1 MPLSSIPGLYRD
13 AKAPV
18 PMPDQDRTSN
28 GLSARAT
35 CETLAKSS
43 MIVALVLG
51 LVLILAF
58 SAFFSGSE
66 TALMSL
72 DRYRLRHLARTKP
85 KAALV
90 VDAVAHPE
98 KVLGT
103 ILTGNVFVNTAA
115 GALLTYAL
123 IASSKTTLSVATFA
137 LIALILVFGEMV
149 PKSLAARHP
158 EAWSLLVIRPIT
170 ALIKLGAPVVWLLT
184 RVSNGFLSLF
194 GVSTGALSSAVTLEE
209 IKGILYAGGVP
220 EEEHGSRRQMLR
232 RVIAL
237 GEKRV
242 AEIMVPRT
250 EMVAVE
256 KDTPL
261 EGIVR
266 LIQNRRFSRMP
277 VYDGTLDNIV
287 GLLFAKDVLT
297 YWGAHIPFRLEQ
309 VLRKTYF
316 IPDSAKV
323 EQALE
328 QLQHQRTHLALV
340 VDEHGGVEGLVTL
353 EDLLEEIVGELLDE
367 KDEPES
373 QVVELPDGSLLLD
386 GAFSVKDTNE
396 RLGLDIP
403 EQADYHTLAG
413 YMLDRLGHIP
423 VSGEELE
430 VEGALLSVDKVTG
443 NRVLRVRARKTR

>member
-1 MPLSSIPGLYRD
+1 
-13 AKAPV
+13 
-18 PMPDQDRTSN
+18 
-28 GLSARAT
+28 
-35 CETLAKSS
+35 
-43 MIVALVLG
+43 MILALVLG
-51 LVLILAF
+51 LVLVLAL

-72 DRYRLRHLARTKP
+72 DRYRLRHLERTKP

-90 VDAVAHPE
+90 IDVVAHPE

-115 GALLTYAL
+115 GALLTYAVTVIVASEDQKARTIS
-123 IASSKTTLSVATFA
+123 IATIGLT
-137 LIALILVFGEMV
+137 ALILVFGEML

-158 EAWSLLVIRPIT
+158 EGWSLFVIRPIA
-170 ALIKLGAPVVWLLT
+170 ALIRWGAPVVWLLT

-194 GVSTGALSSAVTLEE
+194 GLSTGALSSAVTLEE
-209 IKGILYAGGVP
+209 IKGILYAGGIP
-220 EEEHGSRRQMLR
+220 EEERGSRRQMLR
-232 RVIAL
+232 RVIEL

-242 AEIMVPRT
+242 GEIMVPRT
-250 EMVAVE
+250 EVVAVE
-256 KDTPL
+256 KNTPL

-277 VYDGTLDNIV
+277 VYDETLDNIV

-297 YWGAHIPFRLEQ
+297 YWGARIPFRLDQ

-316 IPDSAKV
+316 IPDAAKV

-353 EDLLEEIVGELLDE
+353 EDLIEEIVGELLDE

-373 QVVELPDGSLLLD
+373 QVIELPDGSLLLD
-386 GAFSVKDTNE
+386 GALSVRDTNE

-413 YMLDRLGHIP
+413 YVLDRLGHIP
-423 VSGEELE
+423 VAGEELE
-430 VEGALLSVDKVTG
+430 VTGALLSIDRVSG
-443 NRVLRVRARKTR
+443 NRILRVRARKLK

>member
-1 MPLSSIPGLYRD
+1 
-13 AKAPV
+13 
-18 PMPDQDRTSN
+18 
-28 GLSARAT
+28 
-35 CETLAKSS
+35 
-43 MIVALVLG
+43 MIEVALVALLLG
-51 LVLILAF
+51 LVLVLAL

-90 VDAVAHPE
+90 RDVVAHPE
-98 KVLGT
+98 TVLGT

-115 GALLTYAL
+115 GALLTYAVTVVVASEDQQARTIS
-123 IASSKTTLSVATFA
+123 IATIVLT
-137 LIALILVFGEMV
+137 ALILVFGEML

-158 EAWSLLVIRPIT
+158 EGWSLLVIRPIA
-170 ALIKLGAPVVWLLT
+170 ALIRLGTPVVWLLT

-220 EEEHGSRRQMLR
+220 AEERGSRRQMLR
-232 RVIAL
+232 RVIEL

-323 EQALE
+323 EQAIE

-423 VSGEELE
+423 VAGEELE

-443 NRVLRVRARKTR
+443 NRVLRVRARKLL

>member
-1 MPLSSIPGLYRD
+1 
-13 AKAPV
+13 
-18 PMPDQDRTSN
+18 
-28 GLSARAT
+28 
-35 CETLAKSS
+35 
-43 MIVALVLG
+43 
-51 LVLILAF
+51 
-58 SAFFSGSE
+58 
-66 TALMSL
+66 MSL
-72 DRYRLRHLARTKP
+72 DRYRLRHLERTKP

-90 VDAVAHPE
+90 RDVVAHPE

-115 GALLTYAL
+115 GALLTYAVTVVV
-123 IASSKTTLSVATFA
+123 ASENRQARTISVATII
-137 LIALILVFGEMV
+137 LTALILVFGEML

-158 EAWSLLVIRPIT
+158 EGWSLFVIRPIA
-170 ALIKLGAPVVWLLT
+170 ALIRLGAPVVWLLT
-184 RVSNGFLSLF
+184 RVSNGFLSAF
-194 GVSTGALSSAVTLEE
+194 GVSTRALSSAVTLEE

-220 EEEHGSRRQMLR
+220 EEERGSRRQMLR
-232 RVIAL
+232 RVIEL

-242 AEIMVPRT
+242 GEIMVPRT
-250 EMVAVE
+250 EMVALE
-256 KDTPL
+256 KNTPL

-297 YWGAHIPFRLEQ
+297 YWGARIPFRLDQ

-367 KDEPES
+367 KDKPES
-373 QVVELPDGSLLLD
+373 QVVELSDGSLLLD
-386 GAFSVKDTNE
+386 GGLSVKDTNE
-396 RLGLDIP
+396 RLDLDIP
-403 EQADYHTLAG
+403 EQADYNTLAG
-413 YMLDRLGHIP
+413 YMLNRLGHIP
-423 VSGEELE
+423 VAGEELE
-430 VEGALLSVDKVTG
+430 LPGALLSIDKVTG
-443 NRVLRVRARKTR
+443 NRVLRVRARKVR

>member
-1 MPLSSIPGLYRD
+1 
-13 AKAPV
+13 
-18 PMPDQDRTSN
+18 MPDQDRTSN

-35 CETLAKSS
+35 CETLAENA
-43 MIVALVLG
+43 MIEVALVALLLG
-51 LVLILAF
+51 LVLVLAL

-90 VDAVAHPE
+90 RDVVAHPE
-98 KVLGT
+98 TVLGT

-115 GALLTYAL
+115 GALLTYAVTFL
-123 IASSKTTLSVATFA
+123 VATEDQQALYLSGATFA

-149 PKSLAARHP
+149 PKSLAARNP
-158 EAWSLLVIRPIT
+158 ESWSLFVIRPIA
-170 ALIKLGAPVVWLLT
+170 ALIRLGAPVVWLLT
-184 RVSNGFLSLF
+184 RVSNGFLSVF

-220 EEEHGSRRQMLR
+220 EEERGSRRQMLR
-232 RVIAL
+232 RVIEL

-287 GLLFAKDVLT
+287 GLLFAKDILT
-297 YWGAHIPFRLEQ
+297 YWGARIPFRLEQ

-323 EQALE
+323 EQAIE
-328 QLQHQRTHLALV
+328 QLQQQRTHLALV

-367 KDEPES
+367 KDEPQS
-373 QVVELPDGSLLLD
+373 QVVELPDGSFVLD

-423 VSGEELE
+423 VAGEELE

-443 NRVLRVRARKTR
+443 NRVLRVRARKLS

>member
-1 MPLSSIPGLYRD
+1 
-13 AKAPV
+13 
-18 PMPDQDRTSN
+18 
-28 GLSARAT
+28 
-35 CETLAKSS
+35 

-51 LVLILAF
+51 LVLVLAF

-90 VDAVAHPE
+90 VDVVAHPE

-115 GALLTYAL
+115 GALLTYTVTVVV
-123 IASSKTTLSVATFA
+123 ASEDPQARTIFFA
-137 LIALILVFGEMV
+137 SIGLIALILVFGEMV

-158 EAWSLLVIRPIT
+158 EGWSLLVIRPIT

-184 RVSNGFLSLF
+184 RVSNAFLSLF
-194 GVSTGALSSAVTLEE
+194 GVSTGALSSGVTLEE

-220 EEEHGSRRQMLR
+220 EEERGSRRQMLR
-232 RVIAL
+232 RVIEL

-250 EMVAVE
+250 AMVAVE

-423 VSGEELE
+423 VAGEELE
-430 VEGALLSVDKVTG
+430 VKGALLSVDKVTG

>member
-1 MPLSSIPGLYRD
+1 
-13 AKAPV
+13 
-18 PMPDQDRTSN
+18 
-28 GLSARAT
+28 
-35 CETLAKSS
+35 
-43 MIVALVLG
+43 MIVTLVVG
-51 LVLILAF
+51 LVLVLAL

-72 DRYRLRHLARTKP
+72 DRYRFQGPERASA
-85 KAALV
+85 KADLV
-90 VDAVAHPE
+90 LDVVAHPE
-98 KVLGT
+98 KVLAT

-115 GALLTYAL
+115 GALLTYAVTIL
-123 IASSKTTLSVATFA
+123 FASEDHRARTISVATIV
-137 LIALILVFGEMV
+137 LTALILVFGEMV

-158 EAWSLLVIRPIT
+158 EEWSLFVIRPVA
-170 ALIKLGAPVVWLLT
+170 ALIKAGAPIVWVLT
-184 RVSNGFLSLF
+184 RMSNGFLSLL

-220 EEEHGSRRQMLR
+220 EEERGGRRQMLR
-232 RVIAL
+232 RVIEL

-242 AEIMVPRT
+242 AAIMVPRT
-250 EMVAVE
+250 EIVAIE

-261 EGIVR
+261 EDIVR
-266 LIQNRRFSRMP
+266 LIQNKRFSRMP
-277 VYDGTLDNIV
+277 VYDDKLDNVV

-297 YWGAHIPFRLEQ
+297 YWGARIPFRLDQ

-340 VDEHGGVEGLVTL
+340 VDEHGGIEGLVTL

-367 KDEPES
+367 KDEQES

-386 GAFSVKDTNE
+386 GVLSVKDANE
-396 RLGLDIP
+396 RLDLEIP

-423 VSGEELE
+423 VAGEELNTP
-430 VEGALLSVDKVTG
+430 GAVLSIDKVTG
-443 NRVLRVRARKTR
+443 NRVVRVKARKTR

>member
-1 MPLSSIPGLYRD
+1 MIL
-13 AKAPV
+13 
-18 PMPDQDRTSN
+18 
-28 GLSARAT
+28 
-35 CETLAKSS
+35 TL
-43 MIVALVLG
+43 VVG
-51 LVLILAF
+51 LVVVLAL

-72 DRYRLRHLARTKP
+72 DRYRLQHPERAGA
-85 KAALV
+85 KADLV
-90 VDAVAHPE
+90 LGVVAHPE
-98 KVLGT
+98 KVLAT

-115 GALLTYAL
+115 GALLTYAVTIL
-123 IASSKTTLSVATFA
+123 FASEDHRARTISVATIV
-137 LIALILVFGEMV
+137 LTALILVFGEMV

-158 EAWSLLVIRPIT
+158 EGWSLFVIRPVA
-170 ALIKLGAPVVWLLT
+170 ALIRAGAPVVWVLT
-184 RVSNGFLSLF
+184 KVSNRFLSLL
-194 GVSTGALSSAVTLEE
+194 GVSTGAMSSAVSLEE

-220 EEEHGSRRQMLR
+220 EEERGARRQMLR
-232 RVIAL
+232 RVIEL

-250 EMVAVE
+250 EIVGVE

-261 EGIVR
+261 EQIVR
-266 LIQNRRFSRMP
+266 LIQNKRFSRMP
-277 VYDGTLDNIV
+277 VYDETLDNVV

-297 YWGAHIPFRLEQ
+297 YWGARIPFRLDQ

-340 VDEHGGVEGLVTL
+340 VDEHGGIEGLVTL

-367 KDEPES
+367 KDEQQS

-386 GAFSVKDTNE
+386 GVLSVKDANE
-396 RLGLDIP
+396 RLDLEIP
-403 EQADYHTLAG
+403 EQADYNTLAG
-413 YMLDRLGHIP
+413 FMLDRLGHIP
-423 VSGEELE
+423 VVGEELKTS
-430 VEGALLSVDKVTG
+430 GTLLSVDKLSG
-443 NRVLRVRARKTR
+443 NRVTRIRARKPR

>member
-1 MPLSSIPGLYRD
+1 M
-13 AKAPV
+13 
-18 PMPDQDRTSN
+18 T
-28 GLSARAT
+28 T
-35 CETLAKSS
+35 
-43 MIVALVLG
+43 ALVLG
-51 LVLILAF
+51 LVLVLVL

-72 DRYRLRHLARTKP
+72 DRYRLRHLERTRP
-85 KAALV
+85 KAAIV
-90 VDAVAHPE
+90 REVVAHPE
-98 KVLGT
+98 KVLAT

-115 GALLTYAL
+115 GALLTYAVTVVVASEDERARTIS
-123 IASSKTTLSVATFA
+123 IATIVLT
-137 LIALILVFGEMV
+137 ALILVFGEMV

-158 EAWSLLVIRPIT
+158 EGWSLLVIRPVA
-170 ALIKLGAPVVWLLT
+170 ALIKLAAPIIWLLT

-220 EEEHGSRRQMLR
+220 EEERGSRRQMLR
-232 RVIAL
+232 RVIEL

-256 KDTPL
+256 KSTLLDD
-261 EGIVR
+261 IVR

-297 YWGAHIPFRLEQ
+297 YWGARIPFRLDQ

-328 QLQHQRTHLALV
+328 QLQQQRTHLALV

-367 KDEPES
+367 KDVQER
-373 QVVELPDGSLLLD
+373 QVIELPDGTLLLD
-386 GAFSVKDTNE
+386 AVLSVKDTNE
-396 RLGLDIP
+396 QLGLEIP
-403 EQADYHTLAG
+403 EQADYNTLAG
-413 YMLDRLGHIP
+413 YMLDQLGHIP
-423 VSGEELE
+423 VAGEELE
-430 VEGALLSVDKVTG
+430 IPGALLSVDKVSG
-443 NRVLRVRARKTR
+443 NRVLRVRARKLR

>member
-1 MPLSSIPGLYRD
+1 
-13 AKAPV
+13 
-18 PMPDQDRTSN
+18 
-28 GLSARAT
+28 
-35 CETLAKSS
+35 
-43 MIVALVLG
+43 MIVALVLV
-51 LVLILAF
+51 LVLVLAF

-90 VDAVAHPE
+90 VDVVAHPE

-115 GALLTYAL
+115 GALLTYAVTVVV
-123 IASSKTTLSVATFA
+123 ASEDPQARTIFFA
-137 LIALILVFGEMV
+137 SIGLTALILVFGEMV

-158 EAWSLLVIRPIT
+158 EGWSLLVIRPIT

-184 RVSNGFLSLF
+184 RVSNVFLSLF

-220 EEEHGSRRQMLR
+220 EEERGSRRQMLR
-232 RVIAL
+232 RVIEL

-423 VSGEELE
+423 VAGEELE

>member
-1 MPLSSIPGLYRD
+1 
-13 AKAPV
+13 
-18 PMPDQDRTSN
+18 
-28 GLSARAT
+28 
-35 CETLAKSS
+35 
-43 MIVALVLG
+43 MIVALALVLG
-51 LVLILAF
+51 LVLVLAL

-90 VDAVAHPE
+90 RDVVAHPE
-98 KVLGT
+98 TVLGT

-115 GALLTYAL
+115 GALLTYAVTFL
-123 IASSKTTLSVATFA
+123 VATEDQQALYLSGATFA

-149 PKSLAARHP
+149 PKSLAARNP
-158 EAWSLLVIRPIT
+158 EGWSLFVIRPIA
-170 ALIKLGAPVVWLLT
+170 ALIRLGAPVVWLLT

-194 GVSTGALSSAVTLEE
+194 GVSTRALSSAVTLEE

-220 EEEHGSRRQMLR
+220 EEERGSRRQMLR
-232 RVIAL
+232 RVIEL

-297 YWGAHIPFRLEQ
+297 YWGAHIPFRLDH

-373 QVVELPDGSLLLD
+373 QVVELPDGSFLLD

-423 VSGEELE
+423 VAGEELE

-443 NRVLRVRARKTR
+443 NRVLRVRARKLS

>member
-1 MPLSSIPGLYRD
+1 
-13 AKAPV
+13 
-18 PMPDQDRTSN
+18 
-28 GLSARAT
+28 
-35 CETLAKSS
+35 
-43 MIVALVLG
+43 MILALVLG
-51 LVLILAF
+51 LVLVLAL

-72 DRYRLRHLARTKP
+72 DRYRLQHLERTKP
-85 KAALV
+85 KGALV
-90 VDAVAHPE
+90 RDVVAHPE

-115 GALLTYAL
+115 GALLTYAVTVVV
-123 IASSKTTLSVATFA
+123 ASEDQKARTISVATIV
-137 LIALILVFGEMV
+137 LTALILVFGEML

-158 EAWSLLVIRPIT
+158 ESWSLLVIRPIA
-170 ALIKLGAPVVWLLT
+170 ALIRLGAPVVWLLT

-209 IKGILYAGGVP
+209 FKGILYAGGVP
-220 EEEHGSRRQMLR
+220 EEERGSRRQMLR
-232 RVIAL
+232 RVIDL

-277 VYDGTLDNIV
+277 VYDATLDNIV
-287 GLLFAKDVLT
+287 GVLFAKDVLT

-323 EQALE
+323 EQAIE

-340 VDEHGGVEGLVTL
+340 VDEHGGIEGLVTL

-423 VSGEELE
+423 VAGEELE
-430 VEGALLSVDKVTG
+430 VQGTLLSIDKVTG
-443 NRVLRVRARKTR
+443 NRVLRVRARKSR